1 MKKRILI
8 GFSCLILGLMI
19 QGNFGNFP
27 SSALN
32 ETVLGVA
39 SGEEEFTKPTEL
51 PSEH

>member
-8 GFSCLILGLMI
+8 GFSCLVLGLML

-32 ETVLGVA
+32 ETVVEVA
-39 SGEEEFTKPTEL
+39 SGEELTKPTEL